1 MDQHASHLRLPQDRG
16 HAGQIDYHLSYR
28 RRAEPHLADQGNRE
42 KIDLP
47 YSRRCESTFW
57 LVHSEAEGGVSSS
70 RIVLAATDHCS
81 RHACLCDG
89 TVT

>member
-1 MDQHASHLRLPQDRG
+1 MEFQLTVE
-16 HAGQIDYHLSYR
+16 
-28 RRAEPHLADQGNRE
+28 RATDVETPGNRE

-57 LVHSEAEGGVSSS
+57 LVHREAEGGVSSS